1 MMLGVLIANL
11 LQYQSLFLVLS
22 VDRPNELRGGRGI
35 YRQFYNACSEN
46 VSLFKHNWYIKEW
59 FEPNTDFMFGYG

>member
-22 VDRPNELRGGRGI
+22 VDELRGEGESI
-35 YRQFYNACSEN
+35 DSQFYNACSEN
-46 VSLFKHNWYIKEW
+46 VSLFKHNWYIKEQ
-59 FEPNTDFMFGYG
+59 FEPKTDFVFGYG